1 MRAITIVSLALSVAA
16 APPGWIRGERASADV
31 TLDLLVALRQS
42 PSSLAMLEAEL
53 LRVSDPAS
61 PSYSAH
67 LSQADVSALLAPAP
81 GAAEAAAAW
90 LSSAGVSARAL
101 PHGYFKATTVPV
113 AVAEALL
120 GCTYYEFSHTATGTK
135 VHRCSSA
142 PTRLPAGAVD
152 FVQPTT
158 TFPAVRGAARAKRV
172 GASAGGVTPAAIRDA
187 YGIPAAD
194 VNTVPGLQQ
203 MAAGFLGEFVALP
216 DLRAFQSAFDPAGTT
231 TPFDIVGPNVATQPG
246 VEAMLDVEYIIAM
259 GQQVNTTFWYTDGTR
274 PSDNEP
280 FLDFLT
286 NVSASF
292 DDATLP
298 RVLSISYGDNEDT
311 IDLAWGTRV
320 HVEFQALGARGMS
333 VLISSGDGGVAG
345 SQTSPCG
352 TPPAFIPTFPA
363 GLPSVTAVGATTS
376 LGAGETAVGFSS
388 GGFSNYWA
396 RPSWQAAAAA
406 SYLANTPGLPAASY
420 FNQTGAG
427 IPDIAAIGTNFNIVS
442 GGSTFQ
448 VDGTSCSAPTTAGI
462 ISLLN
467 AHRLA
472 AGKAAL
478 GFLNPLIYSDA
489 GRAAFADITTGSN
502 PGCGT
507 KGFPATKGWDPVT
520 GMGRPDYTKLL
531 ALVMS
536 LP

>member
-1 MRAITIVSLALSVAA
+1 M
-16 APPGWIRGERASADV
+16 PKGD
-31 TLDLLVALRQS
+31 
-42 PSSLAMLEAEL
+42 
-53 LRVSDPAS
+53 
-61 PSYSAH
+61 
-67 LSQADVSALLAPAP
+67 
-81 GAAEAAAAW
+81 
-90 LSSAGVSARAL
+90 
-101 PHGYFKATTVPV
+101 
-113 AVAEALL
+113 
-120 GCTYYEFSHTATGTK
+120 
-135 VHRCSSA
+135 
-142 PTRLPAGAVD
+142 
-152 FVQPTT
+152 
-158 TFPAVRGAARAKRV
+158 
-172 GASAGGVTPAAIRDA
+172 DA
-187 YGIPAAD
+187 
-194 VNTVPGLQQ
+194 NTVPSLQQ
-203 MAAGFLGEFVALP
+203 IAAGFLGQFVALP
-216 DLRAFQSAFDPAGTT
+216 DLRTFQKAFDPAGAR
-231 TPFDIVGPNVATQPG
+231 TPFDIVGPNDASQPG
-246 VEAMLDVEYIIAM
+246 VEAMLDVEYIISM

-298 RVLSISYGDNEDT
+298 HVLSISYGDNEDT
-311 IDLAWGTRV
+311 IDLDWGTRV

-352 TPPAFIPTFPA
+352 SPPAFIPTFPA
-363 GLPSVTAVGATTS
+363 GLPSVTAVGATTA
-376 LGAGETAVGFSS
+376 LGAETAAGFSS

-396 RPSWQAAAAA
+396 RPSWQAAAVA
-406 SYLANTPGLPAASY
+406 SYLANTPNLPAASFY
-420 FNQTGAG
+420 NGTGAG

-472 AGKAAL
+472 AGKRAL
-478 GFLNPLIYSDA
+478 GFLNPLIYADA
-489 GRAAFADITTGSN
+489 GKAAFADITTGSN

-507 KGFPATKGWDPVT
+507 DGFPASKGWDAVT
-520 GMGRPDYTKLL
+520 GMGRPDYAKLL